1 MPHRHYYQP
10 LIALLLFSCALF
22 HKPTELEKGLKS
34 YRQGDYP
41 RAARHFDAHVGRH
54 PKSDSGL
61 YYLYDCYR
69 KLERLDLEIRVL
81 ERLARNRVDNANV
94 YLNLFEYYRGQG
106 RYPDLYNLLVAAP
119 AAIRDTFD
127 QRYPLTRRRFA
138 EIACGAAGQP
148 PADDPVAFALTR
160 GYLNVLPDGGSYPD
174 DTVSTGNLII
184 LLDRLVPPLYPKNFY
199 NLQNV
204 SNRSFIYLP
213 YMRLIDLGVM
223 DFNSALD
230 PDRPAT
236 VTAGG
241 AALGR
246 LKARG
251 YLR

>member
-22 HKPTELEKGLKS
+22 HKPTELEKGLKF
-34 YRQGDYP
+34 YRQGDFTQ
-41 RAARHFDAHVGRH
+41 AARHFDTYVGRH

-69 KLERLDLEIRVL
+69 KLDRLDLEIQVL
-81 ERLARNRVDNANV
+81 EWLARNQVDNANV
-94 YLNLFEYYRGQG
+94 YLNLFEYYRGQN
-106 RYPDLYNLLVAAP
+106 RCPELYNLLITAP
-119 AAIRDTFD
+119 PAIRDMFD
-127 QRYPLTRRRFA
+127 RRYPLTRRWFA
-138 EIACGAAGQP
+138 EIACGAAGQR
-148 PADDPVAFALTR
+148 PAGNPVTYALTR
-160 GYLNVLPDGGSYPD
+160 GYLNVFPDGGVYLE

-184 LLDRLVPPLYPKNFY
+184 LLDRFVPPLYPKNFY

-204 SNRSFIYLP
+204 SNRSFLYLP
-213 YMRLIDLGVM
+213 YMRLVDLGIM
-223 DFNSALD
+223 DFNSALN
-230 PDRPAT
+230 PDQPAT
-236 VTAGG
+236 VAAGA